1 MYDRS
6 CYCQDM
12 STFLSKN
19 PSSKGGEARRSKGEA
34 SRETILLAAARLATT
49 KGLEGLSIG
58 DLAAEVGMSKSGLYA
73 HFKSK
78 EELELAT
85 IATAATIFDSEVLQP
100 VRPVPAGI
108 ERLKALAD
116 SFLSHLERRV
126 FPGGCF
132 FAAVAAELDTRPGP
146 ARDRVLEVL
155 NSWVSSLRQ
164 CILDA
169 QALGKID
176 ARAEVGQ
183 VVFEIQAMLM
193 AANFLFVMTND
204 PIRLIQARK
213 GVENA
218 LARWVVR
225 AESRKK
231 RSKRRTP

>member
-1 MYDRS
+1 
-6 CYCQDM
+6 M
-12 STFLSKN
+12 STTFSKKTN
-19 PSSKGGEARRSKGEA
+19 LDGGEPRPSKGQA
-34 SRETILLAAARLATT
+34 SRAAILHTAAKLATT
-49 KGLEGLSIG
+49 KGLIGLSIG

-85 IATAATIFDSEVLQP
+85 IATAAAIFDSEVLQP
-100 VRPVPAGI
+100 VTPVPAGI
-108 ERLKALAD
+108 ERLKALSN
-116 SFLSHLERRV
+116 SFLAHLERRV

-132 FAAVAAELDTRPGP
+132 FAAVAAELDTHPGP

-155 NSWVSSLRQ
+155 NSWVALLRQ

-169 QALGKID
+169 QALGEI
-176 ARAEVGQ
+176 APRAEVDQ

-204 PIRLIQARK
+204 PMRLSQARK

-218 LARWVVR
+218 LARWAV
-225 AESRKK
+225 
-231 RSKRRTP
+231 RSKSTKKHPANAPR